1 MRKIEKNT
9 LLSALWLFILL
20 NIIFRDIH
28 QFLKQSFV
36 ESILTGYVDGMQ
48 MTDELMFLG
57 GVLALVPISMVLLSH
72 ILSRR
77 IIRPLTGVAAI
88 ITGGTLLSATP
99 SDPDDIL
106 HLVVELIAII
116 AIVWIAWAWRSDQSV
131 SRAAL

>member
-1 MRKIEKNT
+1 MRKIEKST

-48 MTDELMFLG
+48 MTDELMLLG
-57 GVLALVPISMVLLSH
+57 GVLALIPISMVLFSLVLKRS
-72 ILSRR
+72 IV
-77 IIRPLTGVAAI
+77 RPLTGVAALV
-88 ITGGTLLSATP
+88 TGGTLLSATP

-106 HLVVELIAII
+106 HLVVEIIAII

-131 SRAAL
+131 SNATL